1 MIDIMEQDESSLIEQ
16 AKQGNESAFLT
27 LLKKYTKIILI
38 IIRSY
43 IRNIVGYEEED
54 IQQEISMSAYRVLPK
69 FRGDE
74 VAFQCWLR
82 HSTKGL
88 CLNILEKQQKHE
100 TIDMDSLCEKAL
112 DESLPNRFIPPDA
125 ELELKEARTAVQ
137 QAIEELDEKYRKA
150 LVLKDIEGLK
160 YEEIAQVLDI
170 EIGTVKSRIGRA
182 RGMLRETLKQYR

>member
-1 MIDIMEQDESSLIEQ
+1 MEQDEISLIEQ
-16 AKQGNESAFLT
+16 AKQGNGSAFLT
-27 LLKKYTKIILI
+27 LLKKYTKMILI

-82 HSTKGL
+82 RSTKGL
-88 CLNILEKQQKHE
+88 CLNILEKQRKHE
-100 TIDMDSLCEKAL
+100 TIDMNSLCEKTL
-112 DESLPNRFIPPDA
+112 EESLPSRFASPDA
-125 ELELKEARTAVQ
+125 EFELKEKRTAVQ
-137 QAIEELDEKYRKA
+137 QAIDELDEKYRKA

-160 YEEIAQVLDI
+160 YDAIAKVLDI